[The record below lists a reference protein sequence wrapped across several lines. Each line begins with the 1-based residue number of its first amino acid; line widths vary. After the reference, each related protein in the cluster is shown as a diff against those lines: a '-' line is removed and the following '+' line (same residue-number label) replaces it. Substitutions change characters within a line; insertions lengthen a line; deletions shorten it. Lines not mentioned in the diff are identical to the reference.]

1 MLKNKI
7 IVKKIRN
14 IFILLMAIIIML
26 GAYHNIRNSKAENVI
41 QIELEVA
48 DKSSI
53 LATQVVNVDATETS
67 DGNYLLNLPISV
79 NKNVVTKYY
88 TSSGEEILVDAEND
102 IATIQ
107 LTNEEIQNKKVQVQT
122 DYDTK
127 EVTVN
132 DKTELLYKKELT
144 NEPVIENE
152 DGTILQQEQDNTTE
166 QNKSEEENQ
175 DVIVTGYM
183 PEDAKLEV
191 KEVDLAT
198 LTNVKVLNDKQT
210 IQKAYEF
217 SVYHIVEKQD
227 TIDTATEDGANDSSE
242 STSEQNKDIEQTSD
256 NVQDVQL
263 EKVEYDL
270 SLYGEKITVTTNY
283 EQTNGSSS
291 IYILGDNNKLTE
303 VEKTI
308 NEDKNTIS
316 FEIEKN
322 SATIKYIVAAENII
336 SQDETMSS
344 DENVNNG
351 EGSGEEN
358 TDDETANRDSS
369 IAPNE
374 IENSKWQ
381 VTESTP
387 NIPEGTAT
395 IKVKGPEDILT
406 EDWINIIINGEIA
419 DDTVTK
425 KIDKKEKVS
434 DGFEYTISLTGLKS
448 ETNQI
453 KIELINPQSTG
464 IQTLSMDDETSSET
478 TSDDSGTML
487 LATTYNTLKLT
498 NSETEEDSAF
508 LGGYVKRNQIGKVIL
523 RDDNFGTL
531 GRGLVRA
538 VSGLN
543 NKGTQHSSNTT
554 TWADLSGNNNG
565 TITGGATWGSNYLQ
579 FDGVDDWV
587 NLGVQNVKHV
597 TLDIS
602 FELSEIQS
610 GCHVM
615 IGNPDAGGA
624 SIELNDGVPRF
635 CAWIGDEYKYVEAT
649 SALTVGKKIRL
660 TATYDGKTMYLYMD
674 GKLIGSN
681 AQTGSIKTTTNNTV
695 MAIGAN
701 PSGNS
706 VNNKP
711 GFTKM
716 KVYYAKI
723 HDQGLTAAEVA
734 ESAEVNSKVWDVS
747 ASQDKSIVGWVKHT
761 SVTLSD
767 STKPV
772 VVYIGSD
779 STIYANQD
787 SSYLFSY
794 IGYNENCTSTQ
805 TITNLDLLD
814 TSNVQNMSHL
824 FYYYGY
830 NAMTSVNIGDYFK
843 TPNVTNMESMFENCG
858 YKAMTDFSLNRN
870 SAGNFNTS
878 KVTNMKN
885 MFANCGVLS
894 MNNVDLG
901 PSFDTSSVT
910 DMSSMFMYFGYKAL
924 SNFSLGER
932 FDTSN
937 VTDMNW
943 MFGDCGSNSLT
954 SLNLGKKFNTS
965 KVTEMSM
972 MFFECGNSK
981 LTSLDLGP
989 AFTKIA
995 DNNGSMFYL
1004 LGKTGTII
1012 YAPESIY
1019 KSRTSFKKGSTD
1031 KTTEEGKIHVDSGR
1045 TVVPKYKPEWT
1056 VTGTTIDTTNKSIKI
1071 NVKGAVNSDNYT
1083 SDVTTNLQ
1091 DINISAWIDRIQLTG
1106 IEVSVSEAPTKTGE
1120 SVTHTITITNF
1131 EEALRQVG
1139 KDFTEWSGNIALK
1152 IEGRNDMT
1160 SSYTRNV
1167 LVDSYGNQNM
1177 SKTDESGTWVDI
1189 RLKDAVASS
1198 KNTNGKLFVDFI
1210 KPEFTYDFSKT
1221 IIDHG
1226 TKIVTIEFTVADK
1239 YFASSEL
1246 TSDTTAS
1253 KIKVMFEGVE
1263 ATNATKKLT
1272 KIEDVTYTID
1282 GNENTKVGEKYRL
1295 EVTDLDQGKGMD
1307 YSGIMQLAFG
1317 SDLIID
1323 KSGNKSNATTITVG
1337 LDIPQIDGLGH
1348 IGIPENDTVM
1358 AMGANPD
1365 RNGGVNRY
1373 FAKMKLYSAK
1383 ISDEKG
1389 VISSYNATKNT
1400 GSGHSSSTT
1409 TWTDLTGNNNGTI
1422 NGATWGSDYLQFDGV
1437 DDWVNLGKIYPT
1449 NQVTLE
1455 ATISADEIQ
1464 SDEADI
1470 LCSFQMGGV
1479 GIYLFDG
1486 QPVFS
1491 IYSQEN
1497 KQYVRAMAS
1506 EPVKVGEKTTIKGV
1520 FDGKEMY
1527 LYVNGVLAA
1536 KTDIETS
1543 NTGEIVDVVSPEI
1556 EEVSSTADAKAKTA
1570 SVVFNVT
1577 DKYLNT
1583 ANTLNSNNIK
1593 IYADGKEIT
1602 VTKKQ
1607 LSRVAENDVSATVN
1621 GVSRVVTQQYNLEI
1635 SGFSEKAKQVKAI
1648 IPEGAIKDENDN
1660 VNIETEIIIYNTLK
1674 STESEQSETSGFL
1687 GNSSIQRQNVEKV
1700 IFTDNMSIPTG
1711 ATSWDVSAQQD
1722 KTIMAWTSNKS
1733 KPYTVYIGSEHEMFA
1748 SINSSYLF
1756 AMIGKAD
1763 GCKSTEVITNLDLLK
1778 KNAVTDM
1785 SYMFYNTGYKVMT
1798 KLDLGS
1804 EFDTSSVTNMKGMFE
1819 ACGYTAMTELSLG
1832 DNFDTTNVETMEEM
1846 FRDCGYTAM
1855 KNINFGEKF
1864 DTQNVTNMAYMFERF
1879 GYKAMTTLELGSL
1892 FNTGKVT
1899 NMEGMFYDCGNV
1911 SMTKLSL
1918 GGSFNTEKVTNMAY
1932 IFAECGYTAMTS
1944 LDLGSKFNTSAVT
1957 DMKYMFWNTGNKA
1970 MTSLNLRSQFDISQ
1984 VTDMSSMFNGCG
1996 QNAMAT
2002 LDLGPTF
2009 TNIADKNTDM
2019 FTNCGKSG
2027 AVINVPE
2034 SIYKNRT
2041 SLKKNSTDTTTA
2053 SGKIAVSTGRTVNP
2067 KYKPEWTVAGTTV
2080 DTKNKALKIDIKG
2093 ATNTSNYTSNVTT
2106 ALQASDI
2113 SVWIDGTELTA
2124 VGKTITTPN
2133 TTTAASVT
2141 HTITIT
2147 NFEESLRRTG
2157 KSYKE
2162 WSGNVTLK
2170 IGGRGEATS
2179 TYTKNVLTDIYG
2191 NQSMSAIDTSGTWV
2205 DVSFKDSTPSS
2216 ANTAGK
2222 MFADFISPEFTYQYA
2237 NTIIDHGNKKVTIVF
2252 SIVDK
2257 YFATSEL
2264 TSDTTASKIAVTV
2277 DGKTITND
2285 TNQKKKLSKEDIK
2298 ETVDGKANTKIG
2310 EKYTL
2315 ELTNLDLGGG
2325 GDYSGIVKLAFEE
2338 SVATDK
2344 SGNKSIAKTIT
2355 IGVDDPTT
2363 DGGNNKEEIVD
2374 VVSPVWKTQNINIDK
2389 TNKKVTVELIAT
2401 DKYLTGTENSTLTT
2415 GNITV
2420 IVDGKSASITKGL
2433 SKPTF
2438 SNNSK
2443 TGLKEIKYTLTLTNW
2458 EQTEKQSGNIFLEWS
2473 GTTKIK
2479 IAAGT
2484 ITDKYTNKS
2493 LEKTF
2498 ELGHVDFIKPRIE
2511 KVSSTKDETAKTET
2525 IIFNVIDKY
2534 LDTTDEVTASDITV
2548 SVGGEKVSTIKKTLT
2563 RVAANDTSVTINGKS
2578 QVVAQQYKLVL
2589 SNFEQPRGSKLY
2601 RDWSGTV
2608 SIDIAENVAK
2618 DRVITVGEITS
2629 GGNTSDSATLIGD
2642 FVDFITPDFTYEY
2655 SNTTIDHGNKKVTI
2669 VFYIADKYF
2678 NTSKLTSDTAASNIK
2693 VTVDGKIITN
2703 DTNQKKKL
2711 SKEDVKETIDGKA
2724 NTKIGEKYT
2733 LELTNLDLGGG
2744 GDYSGI
2750 VKLAFAEGVVTDT
2763 SENKSIAKTITIG
2776 IDDPKT
2782 GDGHDNGVI
2791 VDVVSPVWDIRN
2803 INVDNANKVVTAEL
2817 IAKDKYLTDTTNSK
2831 LTTGDITV
2839 TVDGKTAGITKS
2851 LSKPTFSENSSTGL
2865 KEIRY
2870 ILTLSNWEQT
2880 EKQSG
2885 NVFLE
2890 WSGTTKIKIAEETI
2904 IDDYTNK
2911 SLEKTVELGHVDFI
2925 KPKIE
2930 RVSTSIDESAKTETI
2945 IFNVIDKYLDTSDAV
2960 TKGEITVYVDGEN
2973 ASTVTKTLT
2982 RVAANDVLATVNGS
2996 EQVVSQQYK
3005 LVLSD
3010 FEQSARNNKE
3020 YKDWS
3025 GTVSIGIA
3033 AGAVKDQVKTIGETT
3048 SGGNTNDN
3056 ATINADFV
3064 DFVKPDLK
3072 YVHQSSDI
3080 DKDGKSY
3087 TMTFSITDK
3096 YYNSGKLG
3104 IDDLTIKM
3112 QNGQMDSNG
3121 NEIVYD
3127 LKNEPV
3133 TISLQDEEI
3142 RQSNVSITNTSGN
3155 IQTVPNLLIGHTYTL
3170 TISNLEQLE
3179 IKTGQ
3184 TTLDYSGIVTVAVA
3198 GNKVFDKGS
3207 TGNNTNRNGNI
3218 AKTIT
3223 SGVNI
3228 PGGTSPTDAEVVDVV
3243 DPVWKKVSSSASAID
3258 PDDKTSSTATLV
3270 FRGTDSY
3277 YASSNLTANKIKII
3291 VDGEED
3297 TGVLKTLS
3305 TATELKEQR
3314 KNFGSTTTT
3323 TKQYGVEYTLTIKG
3337 FAQNANQVKIQI
3349 PAGTITDQSGNTNKL
3364 TEIIVYNVLLKVTST
3379 PNVDDLSN
3387 YDFLGNTSIKRQNIE
3402 NITFE
3407 TSVPSGVYDIKTGKY
3422 IDTTA
3427 WDVSAMQDKSIL
3439 AWYETSNANGA
3450 LKVHIGS
3457 NDEIFANQDSSQ
3469 LFSGVGAADIC
3480 TATEIVTNL
3489 ELLNVKS
3496 VISMSRMF
3504 YSLGYNAMTSLVLP
3518 STFDTSNVTNMNSS
3532 FMRCGYK
3539 AMTTLELGTNFN
3551 TSNVTNMRGIFNNCG
3566 HDKLKKLDLS
3576 SGTTETNTTQFNTS
3590 KVQDMSYMFAVTGY
3604 WAMTNLNLGN
3614 NFDTSNVTNMQ
3625 YMFYCTGLSE
3635 MTSLDLGNKFNTSN
3649 VTDMYRM
3656 FMRCG
3661 YSKMASL
3668 SLGNKF
3674 NTSKVTNMQ
3683 KMFDRCGYTAM
3694 TSLDLG
3700 DLFYT
3705 TNVKDMYRM
3714 FYQCGATS
3722 MKTLDLGAAF
3732 TKIPSEKIT
3741 KQSSDYKDW
3750 EDDKVTSYNAYE
3762 EFMEGCGTTG
3772 LVIYAPES
3780 IYSNN
3785 KSLYAK

>member
-14 IFILLMAIIIML
+14 IFILLMAILIML

-53 LATQVVNVDATETS
+53 LSTQVVNVDATETS
-67 DGNYLLNLPISV
+67 DGNYLLNLPISI

-198 LTNVKVLNDKQT
+198 LTNVKVPNDKQT

-227 TIDTATEDGANDSSE
+227 NIDTATEDGANDSSE

-291 IYILGDNNKLTE
+291 IYTLGDNNKLTE

-336 SQDETMSS
+336 SQDE
-344 DENVNNG
+344 NVNNV
-351 EGSGEEN
+351 EDSVEEN

-464 IQTLSMDDETSSET
+464 IQTLSMDNETSSET

-508 LGGYVKRNQIGKVIL
+508 LGGYVKRNQIEQVNL

-649 SALTVGKKIRL
+649 SALTVGKKTRL
-660 TATYDGKTMYLYMD
+660 TATYDGKTMYFYMD

-747 ASQDKSIVGWVKHT
+747 ASQDKSILAWVKYT
-761 SVTLSD
+761 SSSLTD

-779 STIYANQD
+779 STIYANQQ
-787 SSYLFSY
+787 SSYLFAH
-794 IGYNENCTSTQ
+794 IGSNSASTATQ
-805 TITNLDLLD
+805 TIVDLNILN
-814 TSNVQNMSHL
+814 TSNVTQM
-824 FYYYGY
+824 
-830 NAMTSVNIGDYFK
+830 DK
-843 TPNVTNMESMFENCG
+843 MF
-858 YKAMTDFSLNRN
+858 LR
-870 SAGNFNTS
+870 
-878 KVTNMKN
+878 
-885 MFANCGVLS
+885 
-894 MNNVDLG
+894 
-901 PSFDTSSVT
+901 
-910 DMSSMFMYFGYKAL
+910 FGYTAMKV
-924 SNFSLGER
+924 FRLGA

-937 VTDMNW
+937 VYNMSQ
-943 MFGDCGSNSLT
+943 MFYECGRRAMTELD
-954 SLNLGKKFNTS
+954 LGSKFNTS
-965 KVTEMSM
+965 KVIHMDSM
-972 MFFECGNSK
+972 FNSAGFDSMTTLKLGSNFNVSTAQDMRYMFAWTGYTAM
-981 LTSLDLGP
+981 TSLNLGP
-989 AFTKIA
+989 AFNKIPLEKFQQ
-995 DNNGSMFYL
+995 DGETVTPYKGMFTNT
-1004 LGKTGTII
+1004 GKSGATINV
-1012 YAPESIY
+1012 PESIY
-1019 KSRTSFKKGSTD
+1019 KTRTSFKSSSTD
-1031 KTTEEGKIHVDSGR
+1031 KTTTSEIIVVSEGR

-2191 NQSMSAIDTSGTWV
+2191 NQSMSAIDTSGTWI

-2257 YFATSEL
+2257 YFDTSEL
-2264 TSDTTASKIAVTV
+2264 TLDTTASKIAVTV

-2298 ETVDGKANTKIG
+2298 ETIDGKANTKIG

-2344 SGNKSIAKTIT
+2344 SGNNSIAKTIT

-2374 VVSPVWKTQNINIDK
+2374 VVSPVWKTQNVNIDK

-2548 SVGGEKVSTIKKTLT
+2548 SVGGEKASTIKKTLT

-2890 WSGTTKIKIAEETI
+2890 WSGTTKIKVAAGTI
-2904 IDDYTNK
+2904 IDDYTNE
-2911 SLEKTVELGHVDFI
+2911 SLEKTVEVGHVDFI

-3025 GTVSIGIA
+3025 GTVSISIA

-3198 GNKVFDKGS
+3198 GNKVFDKGP

-3228 PGGTSPTDAEVVDVV
+3228 PGGTSPTDSDVVDVV

-3349 PAGTITDQSGNTNKL
+3349 PAGTITDESGNKNKL
-3364 TEIIVYNVLLKVTST
+3364 TEIIVYNVLLKVTSA
-3379 PNVDDLSN
+3379 PNVNDLSN
-3387 YDFLGNTSIKRQNIE
+3387 YDFLGNTSIQRQNIE

-3407 TSVPSGVYDIKTGKY
+3407 TSVPSDVYDIKTGKY

-3457 NDEIFANQDSSQ
+3457 NDEIFANQDSTQ
-3469 LFSGVGAADIC
+3469 LFSDVGLANIC
-3480 TATEIVTNL
+3480 TATEAITNL
-3489 ELLNVKS
+3489 DILNVKS
-3496 VISMSRMF
+3496 VTKMTKMF
-3504 YSLGYNAMTSLVLP
+3504 RGLGGNAMTSLILP
-3518 STFDTSNVTNMNSS
+3518 STFDTSNVTSMTGMFSS
-3532 FMRCGYK
+3532 CGYN
-3539 AMTTLELGTNFN
+3539 AMTVFELGISFDTTNVRYMGYMFN
-3551 TSNVTNMRGIFNNCG
+3551 QCG
-3566 HDKLKKLDLS
+3566 KNKLISLDLS
-3576 SGTTETNTTQFNTS
+3576 SGNFDTS
-3590 KVQDMSYMFAVTGY
+3590 KVTDMNQMFINMYAL
-3604 WAMTNLNLGN
+3604 TNLNLGN
-3614 NFDTSNVTNMQ
+3614 NFDTSRVTDMSYMFASTGSRGITNLDLGDKFDTSNVTNM
-3625 YMFYCTGLSE
+3625 YRMFRNCGLKA
-3635 MTSLDLGNKFNTSN
+3635 MTSL
-3649 VTDMYRM
+3649 R
-3656 FMRCG
+3656 
-3661 YSKMASL
+3661 
-3668 SLGNKF
+3668 LGNKF
-3674 NTSKVTNMQ
+3674 NTSKVTDMNE
-3683 KMFDRCGYTAM
+3683 MFASCGYQAM

-3705 TNVKDMYRM
+3705 TNVTDMYRM
-3714 FYQCGATS
+3714 FYQCGAIS

-3732 TKIPSEKIT
+3732 TKIPSGT
-3741 KQSSDYKDW
+3741 VSRTYKDW
-3750 EDDKVTSYNAYE
+3750 ESDQITDYNAYE

-3772 LVIYAPES
+3772 LAIYAPES